1 MRLLEQPKSQPLE
14 EPYLCI
20 WDACDA
26 ISSYAWNMQICTGKP
41 EGGAAERNQGTRA
54 VLDMSQ
60 GLSGHNI
67 AYEKNVHVV
76 QSGTR
81 AFQKKDDNGW
91 NNPEN
96 WVELQREVLT
106 VKKRPFRSSNFMFT
120 GNTALVSYRPK

>member
-26 ISSYAWNMQICTGKP
+26 ISSYAWNMQITGKP

-67 AYEKNVHVV
+67 TYEKKC
-76 QSGTR
+76 SCRTIWDKSFSKER
-81 AFQKKDDNGW
+81 
-91 NNPEN
+91 
-96 WVELQREVLT
+96 
-106 VKKRPFRSSNFMFT
+106 
-120 GNTALVSYRPK
+120 